1 MEALPIIQN
10 GKMVNK
16 VLGDEESK
24 ILGTTYVMPFNVK
37 KKISVVAF
45 TQNVTNEILEDDG
58 FA

>member
-1 MEALPIIQN
+1 MQN

-16 VLGDEESK
+16 VLGDEELK
-24 ILGTTYVMPFNVK
+24 RLGTTYVMPFNVK